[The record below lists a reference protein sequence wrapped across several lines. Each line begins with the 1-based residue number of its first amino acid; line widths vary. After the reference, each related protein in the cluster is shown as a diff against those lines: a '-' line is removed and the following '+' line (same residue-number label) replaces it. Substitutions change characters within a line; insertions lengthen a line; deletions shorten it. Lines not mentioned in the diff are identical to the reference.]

1 MNNILDIVNPDWEA
15 NKYKLAREMVD
26 LGMSIYRGM
35 NERNQEIA
43 DLYRTYHGKYTVAEL
58 KKMTTVH
65 GKISG
70 TELKPYRLSKV
81 KVDQLLGEC
90 LEVGFSMEVD
100 TISPVEKQKKIEK
113 QMKDKGRSYVKP
125 IIQQM
130 QKQGFH
136 IYEGMNIPDYST
148 DMKFEGD
155 EYRTMNEMISQ
166 RIANEKV
173 KDALMRNVYYY
184 AFASN
189 TFTSEIFTRSTPD
202 RNGNMSIEVIAPER
216 MIYPRTVF
224 DQFNDASPIIGH
236 WTPMTFADIIRE
248 FNILKDSEKYKEIAQ
263 LFNGSITGS
272 SGVTVPL
279 NIDGSFNF
287 SNIAST
293 GTSQLTA
300 TVFYFQWRYYVDKGI
315 NKKLDGS
322 IEYIDLTDEEKI
334 KSMKENGESIESLRF
349 EKIYQGAMINGQVYL
364 GFKELEN
371 YAITRDADG
380 RVRALYD
387 YTCSLV
393 KSFGGVRTSFAKVMV
408 ELSKQYDTAR
418 WMLFRELKKSRGSSI
433 YVNKAFMADKN
444 TDSILYDLEDKGVL
458 NIDSKDKFDE
468 AAEGITNGSQVVG
481 SVSSGQGSNLIRD
494 LISICLDLERVQ
506 DSITGMNDSRKGTEQ
521 ATTTA
526 TTAQNNL
533 QASRSVTYDLF
544 YFTENHMER
553 AFTHLIQ
560 KVKSATYGGS
570 KEIYGY
576 LPAEDIEYLENSP
589 EYFRDNFR
597 ARMVGGR
604 RSQQIFAELSDV
616 VKSEVAGGKRS
627 AADFVA
633 IKQSESLLE
642 AELLLKAS
650 DVRLQVI
657 AQQSADAAN
666 QTKLQMNQNQVQ
678 ASIANREDEQKF
690 KQDLQ
695 DSVNATNI
703 QVAGMKAQVDLITK
717 QQVPPS
723 PVGPKTKKS

>member
-1 MNNILDIVNPDWEA
+1 MNNILDIVNPDWEKD
-15 NKYKLAREMVD
+15 KYQLAKEMVD

-35 NERNQEIA
+35 SERNQEIA
-43 DLYRTYHGKYTVAEL
+43 DLYRTYHGKYTKAEL
-58 KKMTTVH
+58 VKMTTVH

-81 KVDQLLGEC
+81 KIDQLLGEC

-100 TISPVEKQKKIEK
+100 TISPVEKQKKVEK
-113 QMKDKGRSYVKP
+113 QMRDKGRSYVKP

-130 QKQGFH
+130 QKEGFR

-189 TFTSEIFTRSTPD
+189 VFTSEIFSRSTPD
-202 RNGNMSIEVIAPER
+202 RNGNMSIEIIAPER

-224 DQFNDASPIIGH
+224 DQFNDAAPIVGH

-248 FNILKDSEKYKEIAQ
+248 FNISKDSDKYKEIAQ
-263 LFNGSITGS
+263 LFNGSTTGS
-272 SGVTVPL
+272 SGITVPL
-279 NIDGSFNF
+279 NTDGSFNF
-287 SNIAST
+287 SNVTST
-293 GTSQLTA
+293 GASQLTA

-315 NKKLDGS
+315 SKKLDGS
-322 IEYIDLTDEEKI
+322 VEYIDLKDEEKV
-334 KSMKENGESIESLRF
+334 KTMKVNGESLESLRF
-349 EKIYQGAMINGQVYL
+349 EKIYQGAIINGQVYL

-481 SVSSGQGSNLIRD
+481 SVSSGQRSNLIRD

-533 QASRSVTYDLF
+533 QASRSVTYDQF

-553 AFTHLIQ
+553 QFTHLIQ
-560 KVKSATYGGS
+560 KVKSATYAGS

-576 LPAEDIEYLENSP
+576 LPAEDIEYLEKSP

-627 AADFVA
+627 AADFVG

-642 AELLLKAS
+642 AEQLLKAS
-650 DVRLQVI
+650 DIRLQQI
-657 AQQSADAAN
+657 AQQSLDANN

-678 ASIANREDEQKF
+678 ASIANREDEQKA

-695 DSVNATNI
+695 DSVNATTI
-703 QVAGMKAQVDLITK
+703 QVAGLKAQVDLITK
-717 QQVPPS
+717 QPVPPS
-723 PVGPKTKKS
+723 PAGLKPKKS